1 MLEENYAQNYILSG
15 YIAHIIHLRASHL
28 NIECTGLG
36 AYFDDECQNFLKTK
50 NNILYLQAI
59 GR

>member
-1 MLEENYAQNYILSG
+1 MKKLVNIEDNIKFGIKSSKAKY
-15 YIAHIIHLRASHL
+15 L
-28 NIECTGLG
+28 NIETTGLG
-36 AYFDDECQNFLKTK
+36 AYFDDACKSFLNTQ